1 MPRHFPHWLKAYV
14 EHTRISEAPD
24 SFHFWTGVAT
34 IAGALRRRVWLDELT
49 HQWVPNFYIVL
60 VGPPGVVT
68 KSTTVGLGMRML
80 RKIKGITFGPE
91 ATTWQKL
98 TMALQEA
105 TETIK
110 WYKDGKEIKK
120 EMSCIT
126 CEVSELGTFFR
137 FDDDAFMSVLIDL
150 WDGKEKPW
158 SYSTVGRGETVIPN
172 PWLNIIGCTTPAW
185 LRQNFPEHMIGG
197 GLTSRTIFV
206 YAEQKR
212 RLIAYPSQETLP
224 QDFWDVER
232 KLVEDLLQI
241 ATLVGEYEL
250 TKDAR
255 QWGRE
260 WYEKHWAGV
269 PLHMASERYGGYRA
283 RKQGHIHKLAM
294 VLASAQRPDLVINR
308 EDLEM
313 AEKLLQTV
321 EPDMIKVFES
331 IGVVDEAKNVSEL
344 LAFVKTYGWI
354 EINALW
360 FLCRNIM
367 PKHVFTGA
375 LRQAL
380 EDQFLI
386 IENKGNEKGVRL
398 KVQPGGAGA
407 PH

>member
-1 MPRHFPHWLKAYV
+1 MARHFPHWLKAYV

-34 IAGALRRRVWLDELT
+34 IAGALRRRVWIDELT

-60 VGPPGVVT
+60 VGPPGIVT
-68 KSTTVGLGMRML
+68 KSTTIGLGTRIL
-80 RKIKGITFGPE
+80 RKIKGINFGPE

-98 TMALQEA
+98 TEALQQA
-105 TETIK
+105 AETITFVDRR
-110 WYKDGKEIKK
+110 DGQTKKK
-120 EMSCIT
+120 EMACIT

-158 SYSTVGRGETVIPN
+158 SYATIGRGETIIPN
-172 PWLNIIGCTTPAW
+172 PWLNIIGATTPSW

-206 YAEQKR
+206 FAEQKR

-224 QDFWDVER
+224 GDYWDIER

-241 ATLVGEYEL
+241 ATLVGEYEI
-250 TKDAR
+250 TTDAR
-255 QWGRE
+255 EWGKK
-260 WYEKHWAGV
+260 WYENHWANV

-283 RKQGHIHKLAM
+283 RKQGHMHKLAM
-294 VLASAQRPDLVINR
+294 ILAASQRSELEIISDDLI
-308 EDLEM
+308 M
-313 AEKLLQTV
+313 AEKLLSTV

-331 IGVVDEAKNVSEL
+331 IGVVDEVKHVSEL
-344 LAFVKTYGWI
+344 LAFVKTYQWI
-354 EINALW
+354 EINQLW

-367 PKHVFTGA
+367 PKQVFTA
-375 LRQAL
+375 SLRQAI
-380 EDQFLI
+380 EDKFVVLRD
-386 IENKGNEKGVRL
+386 KDGKRGVSLTR
-398 KVQPGGAGA
+398 P
-407 PH
+407 

>member
-1 MPRHFPHWLKAYV
+1 MARHFPHWLKAYV
-14 EHTRISEAPD
+14 DHTRISEAPD

-34 IAGALRRRVWLDELT
+34 IAGALRRRVWIDELT

-98 TMALQEA
+98 TMALQESA
-105 TETIK
+105 ETIK
-110 WYKDGKEIKK
+110 YHKAGVEVKK

-158 SYSTVGRGETVIPN
+158 SYSTIGRGETIIPN

-206 YAEQKR
+206 FADQKR
-212 RLIAYPSQETLP
+212 RLVAYPSQETLP
-224 QDFWDVER
+224 TDFWDNEQ
-232 KLVEDLLQI
+232 KLTEDLMQM

-255 QWGRE
+255 AWGKQW
-260 WYEKHWAGV
+260 YAKHWEAV

-294 VLASAQRPDLVINR
+294 ILAASQRSQLVI
-308 EDLEM
+308 EQGDLEM
-313 AEKLLQTV
+313 AEQLLRTV

-354 EINALW
+354 GVNELW

-367 PKHVFTGA
+367 PKQVFTSS
-375 LRQAL
+375 LRRAIEDGFLRVEPRNGQQGVTLTQAS
-380 EDQFLI
+380 
-386 IENKGNEKGVRL
+386 
-398 KVQPGGAGA
+398 
-407 PH
+407 

>member
-1 MPRHFPHWLKAYV
+1 MPRHFAHWLKAYV
-14 EHTRISEAPD
+14 DHTRISEAPD

-34 IAGALRRRVWLDELT
+34 IAGAIRRRVWIDELT

-60 VGPPGVVT
+60 VGPPGIVT

-80 RKIKGITFGPE
+80 RKIKGINFGPE

-98 TMALQEA
+98 TDALQKA
-105 TETIK
+105 SETIK
-110 WYKDGKEIKK
+110 YYKDGKEIKK

-158 SYSTVGRGETVIPN
+158 LYSTIGRGETLIPN

-206 YAEQKR
+206 FAEQKR

-224 QDFWDVER
+224 GDYWDVER
-232 KLVEDLLQI
+232 QLLEDLLEI
-241 ATLVGEYEL
+241 STLIGEYSL
-250 TKDAR
+250 TPEA
-255 QWGRE
+255 RE
-260 WYEKHWAGV
+260 WGNKWYANHWASI

-283 RKQGHIHKLAM
+283 RKQGHMHKLAM
-294 VLASAQRPDLVINR
+294 ILAAAQRSKLEITKD
-308 EDLEM
+308 DLEM
-313 AEKLLQTV
+313 AEKLLSLV

-331 IGVVDEAKNVSEL
+331 IGVVDEVKHVSEL

-354 EINALW
+354 EVNQLW

-367 PKHVFTGA
+367 PKHIFTA
-375 LRQAL
+375 SLRQAL
-380 EDQFLI
+380 EDKFI
-386 IENKGNEKGVRL
+386 ILSKRDDKQGVSLTRS
-398 KVQPGGAGA
+398 
-407 PH
+407 